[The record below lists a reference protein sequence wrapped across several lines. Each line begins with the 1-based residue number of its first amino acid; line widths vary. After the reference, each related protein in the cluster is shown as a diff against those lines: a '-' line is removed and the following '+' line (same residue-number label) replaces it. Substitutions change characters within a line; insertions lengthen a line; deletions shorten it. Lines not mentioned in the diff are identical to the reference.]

1 VTPGKLGLIFGAVA
15 AGAILAGIATA
26 YLVSRL

>member
-15 AGAILAGIATA
+15 VVAILAGIATA
-26 YLVSRL
+26 YLVSRV